1 VQINYRVTE
10 YGINQLKE
18 TFLNCFCWQNRIFFN
33 LKYEEIL
40 TIEEAVK
47 SLPKVLLHDHLDGG
61 LRPQTIIDLANEQGY
76 KKLPTQ
82 DADEL
87 AKWFH
92 RGVSA
97 GSLVEFLK
105 GFEHT
110 CGVMQT
116 KEALERVA
124 YEMIEDMKNDGVC
137 YVETRFAPVFH
148 TEKGLHLDDTVR
160 AVLGGLERGKKDFG
174 VGYGLILCGMR
185 NMKDTLEVA
194 ELAVNFRYEGVVA
207 FDLAGEEGGYP
218 PKNHIDAFQS
228 IQRANFNI
236 TIHAGEAFGKESI
249 WQAIQ
254 WCGAHRIGHAT
265 HLKDDI
271 TLDKDRNVIAFGEL
285 AQYVL
290 DKRIP
295 LEICLLSNVH
305 TGAVDKIENH
315 PFGILF
321 KEKFRVTINTD
332 DRLMSNTTLSNEF
345 LVAIEHFNINLE
357 DIEKITINSM
367 KSAFIPYSE
376 RLDYIYKVIKPGYQK
391 IREKL
396 LSLKNLSEKDE
407 KEAIH
412 KL

>member
-1 VQINYRVTE
+1 MTTEQIIQSV
-10 YGINQLKE
+10 
-18 TFLNCFCWQNRIFFN
+18 
-33 LKYEEIL
+33 
-40 TIEEAVK
+40 
-47 SLPKVLLHDHLDGG
+47 PKVLLHDHLDGG
-61 LRPQTIIDLANEQGY
+61 LRSQTIIELAKDLKYN
-76 KKLPTQ
+76 KLPTK
-82 DADEL
+82 DPDEL
-87 AKWFH
+87 AMWFH
-92 RGVSA
+92 RGA
-97 GSLVEFLK
+97 NKGNLVEYLQ

-110 CGVMQT
+110 CAVMQT
-116 KEALERVA
+116 KESLQRAA
-124 YEMIEDMKNDGVC
+124 YEMMEDMKNDGVC

-148 TEKGLHLDDTVR
+148 TAKGLYNEDVVS
-160 AVLGGLERGKKDFG
+160 AVLEGLEKGKKDFG

-185 NMKDTLEVA
+185 NMKNTLEIA
-194 ELAVNFRYEGVVA
+194 ELAVNFRTQGVVG

-218 PKNHIDAFQS
+218 PKKHIEAFQF

-265 HLKDDI
+265 HLLEDI
-271 TLDKDRNVIAFGEL
+271 SLDKEGNVVSFGDL

-332 DRLMSNTTLSNEF
+332 DRLMSNTNMTKEF
-345 LVAIEHFNINLE
+345 MTAIQNFNLNLE

-367 KSAFIPYSE
+367 KSAFNPYKE
-376 RLDYIYKVIKPGYQK
+376 RLHFIYNVIKPGYQAMK
-391 IREKL
+391 DQL
-396 LSLKNLSEKDE
+396 LSLKTYAGKYEE
-407 KEAIH
+407 TVH

>member
-1 VQINYRVTE
+1 MNLTTEQIIRS
-10 YGINQLKE
+10 
-18 TFLNCFCWQNRIFFN
+18 
-33 LKYEEIL
+33 
-40 TIEEAVK
+40 A
-47 SLPKVLLHDHLDGG
+47 PKVLLHDHLDGG
-61 LRPQTIIDLANEQGY
+61 LRPNTIIELANELKY
-76 KKLPTQ
+76 NRLPTK
-82 DADEL
+82 DAEEL
-87 AKWFH
+87 RNWFH
-92 RGVSA
+92 QGA
-97 GSLVEFLK
+97 NKGNLVDYLQ

-110 CGVMQT
+110 CAVMQT
-116 KEALERVA
+116 KEALTRVA
-124 YEMIEDMKNDGVC
+124 YEMMEDMKNDGVC
-137 YVETRFAPVFH
+137 YVETRFSPVFH
-148 TEKGLHLDDTVR
+148 TSKGLYHEDIVNAVLEGLEKGKR
-160 AVLGGLERGKKDFG
+160 DFG

-185 NMKDTLEVA
+185 NMKNTLEIA
-194 ELAVNFRYEGVVA
+194 ELAIDFRNQGVVG

-218 PKNHIDAFQS
+218 PKKHIEAFQF

-236 TIHAGEAFGKESI
+236 TVHAGEAFGKESI

-265 HLKDDI
+265 HLKEDF
-271 TLDKDRNVIAFGEL
+271 TFDKDGNVVAFGDL

-332 DRLMSNTTLSNEF
+332 DRLMSDTTMTKEF
-345 LVAIEHFNINLE
+345 LTAIEYFNLNLE

-367 KSAFIPYSE
+367 KSAFIQYKE
-376 RLDYIYKVIKPGYQK
+376 RLHYIYNIIKPGFQAIK
-391 IREKL
+391 DKL
-396 LSLKNLSEKDE
+396 FSFKSYTENHEE
-407 KEAIH
+407 IIH

>member
-1 VQINYRVTE
+1 MIFPLLKNIFEVKREDILNSKQIVN
-10 YGINQLKE
+10 
-18 TFLNCFCWQNRIFFN
+18 
-33 LKYEEIL
+33 
-40 TIEEAVK
+40 

-61 LRPQTIIDLANEQGY
+61 LRPQTIIELAEGLKY
-76 KKLPTQ
+76 KKLPTK
-82 DADEL
+82 DPVEL
-87 AKWFH
+87 GEWFH
-92 RGVSA
+92 RGA
-97 GSLVEFLK
+97 NKGNLVEYLQ

-110 CGVMQT
+110 CAVMQT
-116 KEALERVA
+116 RESLERVA
-124 YEMIEDMKNDGVC
+124 YEMMEDMKNDGVC

-148 TEKGLHLDDTVR
+148 TNKGLYYEDIVS
-160 AVLGGLERGKKDFG
+160 AVLEGLEKGKKDFG

-185 NMKDTLEVA
+185 NMKNTLDIA
-194 ELAVNFRYEGVVA
+194 ELAVNFRKQGVIG

-218 PKNHIDAFQS
+218 PKRHIEAFQF

-265 HLKDDI
+265 HLVEDFI
-271 TLDKDRNVIAFGEL
+271 LDHHGNIAGFGDL

-315 PFGILF
+315 PFGIFF
-321 KEKFRVTINTD
+321 KEKFRVTLNTD
-332 DRLMSNTTLSNEF
+332 DRLMSDTTMTKEF
-345 LVAIEHFNINLE
+345 LTAIEYFNLTL
-357 DIEKITINSM
+357 DDLEKITINSM
-367 KSAFIPYSE
+367 KSAFISYKE
-376 RLDYIYKVIKPGYQK
+376 RLKFIYDIIKPGYQK
-391 IREKL
+391 IKDQL
-396 LSLKNLSEKDE
+396 LSFKNFSEPDE
-407 KEAIH
+407 KIIH